1 MAGCKKAMRDER
13 VAPERGLAPPLHSR
27 NAAHETHLSRYA
39 RDRNAHRVARPG
51 CRAACLKGPPI
62 LGRST
67 GERASGNGMDHACHS
82 EHRSEEHTSE
92 LQSRSDLVCRLLLE
106 KKKKTIQ

>member
-27 NAAHETHLSRYA
+27 NVAHETHLSRYA

-82 EHRSEEHTSE
+82 EHEPHQAKHAPYLAKLRSTHS
-92 LQSRSDLVCRLLLE
+92 
-106 KKKKTIQ
+106 